1 VDEAEAFI
9 SELKARDSMDDARA
23 MQAYCLVLLNL
34 NDFLTV
40 D

>member
-1 VDEAEAFI
+1 VQ
-9 SELKARDSMDDARA
+9 ELRMRDGLDDAAA